1 MRWGTVMSRELYQRI
16 YLSPHLDDAVLSC
29 GGTIYQQRRASLSVL
44 VVTLMA
50 GDATPEAADT
60 PYVTGLHTR
69 WGLSATSNPSMARRA
84 EDREALDILQADA
97 LHWEWPDC
105 IYRRHVET
113 GEFLYHSEEALF
125 GQVHP
130 TEQGMVAQLAQRLS
144 GLPLAPGGRVYAPLT
159 VGGHVD
165 HELVREAAEDWG
177 APGGNLVYYED
188 YPYAEHPEAL
198 GAILGDGVWRSEL
211 ELLGEET
218 MVAKTTAVA
227 CYRSQLS
234 TFFMDTEELAA
245 RLRAYATVVGEGKAW
260 AERYWHRD

>member
-1 MRWGTVMSRELYQRI
+1 MSRELYQRI

-29 GGTIYQQRRASLSVL
+29 GGTIYQQRRARLSVL

-69 WGLSATSNPSMARRA
+69 WGLSATSNPSVARRA

-105 IYRRHVET
+105 IYRRHVES

-130 TEQGMVAQLAQRLS
+130 TEQAMVAQLAQRLS
-144 GLPLAPGGRVYAPLT
+144 GLPLAPGGRVYAPLNLKLKMADPVIT
-159 VGGHVD
+159 FKDLGI
-165 HELVREAAEDWG
+165 
-177 APGGNLVYYED
+177 GNCQ
-188 YPYAEHPEAL
+188 P
-198 GAILGDGVWRSEL
+198 DGQD
-211 ELLGEET
+211 
-218 MVAKTTAVA
+218 VASRCA
-227 CYRSQLS
+227 CD
-234 TFFMDTEELAA
+234 TFFQP
-245 RLRAYATVVGEGKAW
+245 GPG
-260 AERYWHRD
+260 